1 MNWSAG
7 TKAPVLAVV
16 VLIETW
22 TQPGVM
28 VAGITIISSLSETT
42 VNDAVPASA
51 PVGACRA
58 TPTVPVKPDPVT
70 VTTVPPAIGPD
81 DGLNPKIDGA
91 SEGLVTVMV
100 IGRDVEGEILV
111 VPRYDAVTP

>member
-7 TKAPVLAVV
+7 TKAPVFAVV
-16 VLIETW
+16 VKIETW
-22 TQPGVM
+22 TQPGVV
-28 VAGITIISSLSETT
+28 VAGITIVSSLSETT
-42 VNDAVPASA
+42 VKDAVPAAA
-51 PVGACRA
+51 PVGVFRA

-81 DGLNPKIDGA
+81 DGLNPEIDGWA
-91 SEGLVTVMV
+91 EGLVTVMA
-100 IGRDVEGEILV
+100 IGRDVEGEIRV